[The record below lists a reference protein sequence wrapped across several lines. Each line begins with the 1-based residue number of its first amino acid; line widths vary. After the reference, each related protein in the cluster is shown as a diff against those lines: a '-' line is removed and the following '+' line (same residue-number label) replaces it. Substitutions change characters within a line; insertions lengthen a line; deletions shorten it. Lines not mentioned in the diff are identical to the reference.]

1 MYTYTIARI
10 ENFGCAFLYSPLTYP
25 LYRSRLQT
33 LTIEGNTIAIGA
45 SVSEKPI
52 GLALAE
58 ILGDGSAKLL
68 SIFVEPN
75 SRCLGIGTALLNTLE
90 EELIL
95 RNCTSIE
102 IVYTLGK
109 PTTLALERLL
119 QKCNWSSAK
128 PRMLVCK
135 TTTVDM
141 INAPWMKLS
150 KLPASY
156 EIFPWVKIT
165 PQERL
170 ALKKQQEE
178 KQWMASDAIPF
189 DYEQDLEPLNSIGLR
204 YKGEVVGWLIT
215 HRIAPDTIRYTCSY
229 VRPDIQK
236 MGRIIPLYIRAT
248 QLQME
253 AGISRGTWTVSLMHT
268 SMIAF
273 VKKHMGPYLISLE
286 QSMGSSKLLDCL

>member
-1 MYTYTIARI
+1 MYTIARLQ
-10 ENFGCAFLYSPLTYP
+10 NFGCAFLYSALTYP
-25 LYRSRLQT
+25 LYRSRLQS

-45 SVSEKPI
+45 SVSDKPV

-68 SIFVEPN
+68 SIFVESN
-75 SRCLGIGTALLNTLE
+75 YRRLGIGTALVNTLE

-95 RNCTSIE
+95 RYCRSIE
-102 IVYTLGK
+102 IIYIADQS
-109 PTTLALERLL
+109 TTLALECLL
-119 QKCNWSSAK
+119 KKCNWPSAK
-128 PRMLVCK
+128 PRMLLCK
-135 TTTVDM
+135 TTTDDM
-141 INAPWMKLS
+141 TNAPWMKLS
-150 KLPASY
+150 RLPASY
-156 EIFPWVKIT
+156 EIFPWVEIT

-189 DYEQDLEPLNSIGLR
+189 DYEQDLEPINSIGLR

-215 HRIAPDTIRYTCSY
+215 HRTAPDTIRYTCSY

-253 AGISRGTWTVSLMHT
+253 AGISKGTWTVSLMHT

-273 VKKHMGPYLISLE
+273 VKKHMEPYLISLE
-286 QSMGSSKLLDCL
+286 QSMESSKLLRYS

>member
-1 MYTYTIARI
+1 MYTVARLQ
-10 ENFGCAFLYSPLTYP
+10 NFGCAFLYSSLTYP

-33 LTIEGNTIAIGA
+33 LTLEGNTIAIGA
-45 SVSEKPI
+45 SVSDKPV

-58 ILGDGSAKLL
+58 ILGDGSAKVL
-68 SIFVEPN
+68 SLFVEP
-75 SRCLGIGTALLNTLE
+75 SFRCLGIGTALLNALE
-90 EELIL
+90 KELTF

-102 IVYTLGK
+102 IVYTLEQ
-109 PTTLALERLL
+109 PTTLALQRLL
-119 QKCNWSSAK
+119 QKRNWPSAK
-128 PRMLVCK
+128 PRMLICK
-135 TTTVDM
+135 TTTDDM

-150 KLPASY
+150 RLPASY
-156 EIFPWVKIT
+156 EIFPWMEIT
-165 PQERL
+165 PQERV

-215 HRIAPDTIRYTCSY
+215 HRTAPDTIRYTCSY

-253 AGISRGTWTVSLMHT
+253 AGIKRGTWTVSLMHT

-286 QSMGSSKLLDCL
+286 QSMGSSKLLGFL

>member
-1 MYTYTIARI
+1 MYTIAFLQ
-10 ENFGCAFLYSPLTYP
+10 NFGCAFFYSPLTYP
-25 LYRSRLQT
+25 LYRSRLQNLT
-33 LTIEGNTIAIGA
+33 LEGNTIAVGA
-45 SVSEKPI
+45 SVSDKPV

-58 ILGDGSAKLL
+58 ILTDGSAKVL

-75 SRCLGIGTALLNTLE
+75 FRSLGIGTALLHTLE
-90 EELIL
+90 KELIL
-95 RNCTSIE
+95 RGCTNIE
-102 IVYTLGK
+102 IVYTFSQL
-109 PTTLALERLL
+109 TTLALEPLL
-119 QKCNWSSAK
+119 QKCNWSSPK
-128 PRMLVCK
+128 PRMLICK
-135 TTTVDM
+135 TTTDDM

-150 KLPASY
+150 RLPASY
-156 EIFPWVKIT
+156 EIFPWMEIT
-165 PQERL
+165 PQERV

-189 DYEQDLEPLNSIGLR
+189 DYEQDLEPINSIGLR

-215 HRIAPDTIRYTCSY
+215 HRTAADTIRYTCSY

-253 AGISRGTWTVSLMHT
+253 AGISRGTWTVSLIHT

-286 QSMGSSKLLDCL
+286 QSIESSKSL

>member
-1 MYTYTIARI
+1 MYTLTRI
-10 ENFGCAFLYSPLTYP
+10 NNFGYAFLYGSLTYP

-45 SVSEKPI
+45 SVSDKPV
-52 GLALAE
+52 GLVLAE

-68 SIFVEPN
+68 SIFVEQN
-75 SRCLGIGTALLNTLE
+75 YRCLGIGAALLNTLE
-90 EELIL
+90 EELTL
-95 RNCTSIE
+95 RDCTNLE
-102 IVYTLGK
+102 IVYTLAK
-109 PTTLALERLL
+109 STTLALERLL
-119 QKCNWSSAK
+119 QKCNWPSAK
-128 PRMLVCK
+128 PRMLICK
-135 TTTVDM
+135 TTTDDM

-150 KLPASY
+150 RLPAAY
-156 EIFPWVKIT
+156 EIFPWMEIT
-165 PQERL
+165 PQERV

-178 KQWMASDAIPF
+178 KHWMASDAIPF
-189 DYEQDLEPLNSIGLR
+189 DYEQDLEPINSIGLR

-215 HRIAPDTIRYTCSY
+215 HRTAPDTIRYTCSY
-229 VRPDIQK
+229 VRPDIQR

-286 QSMGSSKLLDCL
+286 QSMGSSKSLTCL

>member
-1 MYTYTIARI
+1 VYTIARLH
-10 ENFGCAFLYSPLTYP
+10 NFGCAFLYSPLTYP
-25 LYRSRLQT
+25 LYRSWLQT
-33 LTIEGNTIAIGA
+33 LTIEGNIIAIGA
-45 SVSEKPI
+45 SVTDKPV

-75 SRCLGIGTALLNTLE
+75 SRRLGIGTALVNNLE
-90 EELIL
+90 NELIL
-95 RNCTSIE
+95 RDCKSIE
-102 IVYTLGK
+102 IIYIADQS
-109 PTTLALERLL
+109 TTLALECLL
-119 QKCNWSSAK
+119 KKCNWPSAK
-128 PRMLVCK
+128 PRMLICK
-135 TTTVDM
+135 TTTDDM
-141 INAPWMKLS
+141 TNAPWMKLS
-150 KLPASY
+150 RMPAAY
-156 EIFPWVKIT
+156 EIFPWMEIT
-165 PQERL
+165 SQERV

-178 KQWMASDAIPF
+178 KRWMASDAIPF
-189 DYEQDLEPLNSIGLR
+189 DYEQDLEPINSIGLR

-286 QSMGSSKLLDCL
+286 QSMESSKLLNHL